1 MATIAILDDVLPLQ
15 LLERPGELDP
25 VRVVWTGTD
34 RAALR
39 SAASAL
45 RPNVLALDI
54 DRLGD
59 EPIDEARRLAD
70 ASGAEMV
77 LLLYQFAPR
86 EMLRDASRVG
96 ARPVK
101 TPIRL
106 GALRTQMT
114 SVIVRNILND
124 ERSTTPVPVPS
135 APKTAPAPTLAPP
148 RRGTPASGPLGPSD
162 PDVPGRRFT
171 RAQLGRLAEIQSSI
185 ECECPNH
192 LSELL
197 IALGAFEDYSR
208 ACRNRDDADARI
220 HTMLYRNAARARSIV
235 ENALAELLVHER
247 ITL

>member
-1 MATIAILDDVLPLQ
+1 MSTIAILDDVLPLQ
-15 LLERPGELDP
+15 LAERPGELDP

-39 SAASAL
+39 KVAGSL
-45 RPNVLALDI
+45 RPQVLALDI

-59 EPIDEARRLAD
+59 EPISEARGLAD
-70 ASGAEMV
+70 ACGAEMV

-86 EMLRDASRVG
+86 DVLRDASRAG

-114 SVIVRNILND
+114 SVIVRNILRD
-124 ERSTTPVPVPS
+124 DR
-135 APKTAPAPTLAPP
+135 PKTVPPPETLPPTSPP
-148 RRGTPASGPLGPSD
+148 PGRATPGPLGAAD
-162 PDVPGRRFT
+162 ADVPERRFT

-208 ACRNRDDADARI
+208 ACRNRNEEDARI
-220 HTMLYRNAARARSIV
+220 HTLLYRSTARARSIV
-235 ENALAELLVHER
+235 EDALAELLVHER
-247 ITL
+247 IVL